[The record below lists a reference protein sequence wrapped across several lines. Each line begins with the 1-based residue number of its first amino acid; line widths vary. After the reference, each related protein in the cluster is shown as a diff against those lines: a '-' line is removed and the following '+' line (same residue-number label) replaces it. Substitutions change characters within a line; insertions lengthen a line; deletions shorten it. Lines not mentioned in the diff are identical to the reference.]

1 MQQFDKLK
9 KGDLLAI
16 THYVK
21 AVDVVKANKF
31 NPNDKVSVK
40 DIDTGMDFDV
50 IGAPLI
56 NRLAS
61 ADEVNSTKK
70 ITKTAIAEKL
80 TESYNKPISVCFTK
94 VDGSERVMRGR
105 YVSHEVLM
113 GRSQIEDLDL
123 DGDITKRLR
132 QVDHRTIKWLIVD
145 GVKYEVKK

>member
-9 KGDLLAI
+9 KNDLLAI

-21 AVDVVKANKF
+21 AVNVVKANKQ

-56 NRLAS
+56 NKLAS

-70 ITKTAIAEKL
+70 VTKTAIAEKL
-80 TESYNKPISVCFTK
+80 TESYNKPLTVCFEK
-94 VDGSERVMRGR
+94 ADGSERILRGR
-105 YVSHEVLM
+105 YISHEVLM
-113 GRSQIEDLDL
+113 GRSQLEDLDVEDAHKL
-123 DGDITKRLR
+123 RL
-132 QVDHRTIKWLIVD
+132 VDHRTIRYLIVD
-145 GVKYEVKK
+145 GVRYEVKK